1 MHIEELLEDFCKDS
15 LYMKLDEIKLHEKI
29 ILRNEIYCIINK
41 FYHNLMKKQ
50 TR

>member
-29 ILRNEIYCIINK
+29 I
-41 FYHNLMKKQ
+41 
-50 TR
+50 